1 MNSTLCSIA
10 TRTNGDISIGVIGP
24 VRSGKSTFITNFLQ
38 KVVIPRVEND
48 KDRSRCLAELP
59 QIFDGKSV
67 VTIQPQICPSKGV
80 IIDCDGK
87 ISGNF
92 RLIDGIGYPVVGAE
106 GLIEDGG
113 MRKIATPWSSE
124 SVDFETASKICSQKI
139 CCELSNVIFVVT
151 TDGSIVDIGREGYVL
166 AEEKAIFDAKYC
178 EKPVIIVFN
187 TTDPVSE
194 INQAICKSLETKYGL
209 RAISMDVANATEG
222 DFAEL
227 LKVALEE
234 FSLRKIGINLPKWMR
249 ALSADSKVMT
259 EIIEKIKLC
268 SSNMGKLKDAKHL
281 CDNLQCDYL
290 SEVQIA
296 DINCGN
302 GAINYNL
309 IPTKDL
315 FFKVLTDEAGAD
327 IDDEFS
333 LMNYVT
339 ASSYA
344 KKQFEIFKDAISE
357 ADTNGYGV
365 VYPLMERLTLDEP
378 QMIKQGG
385 IYGVK
390 LSAKAPSYH
399 IIKVDVNADVS
410 PMVGT
415 EEQSQYLIE
424 EYKNNPQKIWNTNM
438 FGRTMSGIAND
449 GLVTKSASMPVEVK
463 QKLVRAVNRIVNE
476 NKGGVIC
483 ILL

>member
-1 MNSTLCSIA
+1 
-10 TRTNGDISIGVIGP
+10 
-24 VRSGKSTFITNFLQ
+24 
-38 KVVIPRVEND
+38 
-48 KDRSRCLAELP
+48 
-59 QIFDGKSV
+59 
-67 VTIQPQICPSKGV
+67 
-80 IIDCDGK
+80 
-87 ISGNF
+87 
-92 RLIDGIGYPVVGAE
+92 
-106 GLIEDGG
+106 
-113 MRKIATPWSSE
+113 
-124 SVDFETASKICSQKI
+124 
-139 CCELSNVIFVVT
+139 
-151 TDGSIVDIGREGYVL
+151 
-166 AEEKAIFDAKYC
+166 
-178 EKPVIIVFN
+178 
-187 TTDPVSE
+187 
-194 INQAICKSLETKYGL
+194 L

-234 FSLRKIGINLPKWMR
+234 FSLHKIGINLPKWMR

-302 GAINYNL
+302 GAIDYNL

-410 PMVGT
+410 PMLGT
-415 EEQSQYLIE
+415 EEQSQYLID